1 MRLNETDKTRK
12 ATRVK
17 QPFALTSREIMADLM
32 YPAPVEAS
40 QSQSARR
47 VRR

>member
-1 MRLNETDKTRK
+1 MRLNEIDKTRK

-32 YPAPVEAS
+32 YPAPVDAPRS
-40 QSQSARR
+40 QPARR
-47 VRR
+47 GRR

>member
-1 MRLNETDKTRK
+1 MRLNEIDKTRR

-32 YPAPVEAS
+32 YPAPVETP
-40 QSQSARR
+40 QRPLGRR
-47 VRR
+47 GRR

>member
-1 MRLNETDKTRK
+1 MRPNEIDKMRK

-32 YPAPVEAS
+32 YPAPVEAPRGP
-40 QSQSARR
+40 QARR

>member
-1 MRLNETDKTRK
+1 MRPNEIDKTRK

-32 YPAPVEAS
+32 YPAPVEPAAP
-40 QSQSARR
+40 QRR
-47 VRR
+47 RGRR

>member
-1 MRLNETDKTRK
+1 MRLNGIDKTRK

-17 QPFALTSREIMADLM
+17 QPFALTSREIMADLL
-32 YPAPVEAS
+32 YPAPVEAPRGP
-40 QSQSARR
+40 QDRR

>member
-1 MRLNETDKTRK
+1 MRPNEIDKTRK

-32 YPAPVEAS
+32 YPAPLEATKP
-40 QSQSARR
+40 RR
-47 VRR
+47 GRR

>member
-1 MRLNETDKTRK
+1 MRPNEIDKTRK

-32 YPAPVEAS
+32 YPAPFEP
-40 QSQSARR
+40 SAPQRR
-47 VRR
+47 RGRR